1 MNCSLPGSSVHGI
14 FQTGILEW
22 VLISFSKG
30 SFWPRDQTHVSCSSC
45 IAGRFFTTESSGKP
59 CIYVYIH
66 THTYVYMYIYIH
78 THTVEYYSATR
89 EKAILLFTTT
99 WMELEGISVQFGSV
113 TQLCM
118 ILCDPMDCSMPGFPA
133 HHKLLELVQT
143 HVHWVSD
150 AIQTSHPLLSPS
162 PHALNLSQYQRLFQ
176 WIGSFIQVAKIL
188 ELQLQHWSFQ
198 WMFRTDFL

>member
-14 FQTGILEW
+14 FQTGILES
-22 VLISFSKG
+22 VLISSSRE
-30 SFWPRDQTHVSCSSC
+30 SFQPRDQTHVSCSSC
-45 IAGRFFTTESSGKP
+45 SAGRFFTTESSGKP

-162 PHALNLSQYQRLFQ
+162 PPAFSISQHQGLFQ
-176 WIGSFIQVAKIL
+176 WVSSSHQVAKVL
-188 ELQLQHWSFQ
+188 ELQL
-198 WMFRTDFL
+198 